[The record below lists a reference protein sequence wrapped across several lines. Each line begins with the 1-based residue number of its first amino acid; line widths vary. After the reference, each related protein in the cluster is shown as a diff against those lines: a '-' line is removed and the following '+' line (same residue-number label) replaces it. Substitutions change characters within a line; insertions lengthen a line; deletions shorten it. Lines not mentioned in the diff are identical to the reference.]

1 MTIKFG
7 TDGWRAII
15 ADEFTFNNVRRV
27 TRAIVNYL
35 QGQGATGEV
44 IIGFDNRFLA
54 SEFAGAAAE
63 VLTAGG
69 FTVYLPT
76 RSVPTPVTAW
86 AIKQY
91 RAAGALMFTA
101 SHNPPAYC
109 GLKFI
114 PDYAGP
120 AVPAITE
127 AIEKEITT
135 ITAGEDV
142 PRLELEK
149 ARQKGL
155 LRELQPQ
162 EAYLEY
168 LQGLI
173 EGETLKKAGLKVVVD
188 PLYGAGIG
196 YLENFLCRAGCQ
208 VHTIHNYRDPLFGG
222 YMPDPGARGLEELAR
237 KVKDT
242 GADLGLALDGDADR
256 FGIVDG
262 DGTYIKANEVLYLIM
277 AHLLLYR
284 KYRGPVART
293 VATTHNLDHLAAAHG
308 LDVIETPV
316 GFKYIA
322 QALMEKSCI
331 LGGEES
337 GGMSIRG
344 HVPEKDGILAAA
356 LVAELRAVQ
365 GRSLAAVLSDLQQH
379 YGRLLSQRTDIEVT
393 STVKARVLKELP
405 HLEPSSLAG
414 VPVKER
420 LLIDGIKLILT
431 DGSWALLR
439 PSGTEPLLRL
449 YTEAPS
455 EEQLCLLKDE
465 IAAMLNL

>member
-27 TRAIVNYL
+27 ALAIANYL
-35 QGQGATGEV
+35 QEQGTTGEV

-54 SEFAGAAAE
+54 AEFAGAAAE
-63 VLTAGG
+63 VFAASG
-69 FTVYLPT
+69 FTVYLPE
-76 RSVPTPVTAW
+76 RSVPTPVIAW

-91 RAAGALMFTA
+91 QAAGALMFTA

-120 AVPAITE
+120 AAPAITE
-127 AIEKEITT
+127 AIEKKIIT
-135 ITAGEDV
+135 IASREDV

-155 LRELQPQ
+155 LRGLKPQ

-173 EGETLKKAGLKVVVD
+173 EGETLKQAGLKVVVD

-196 YLENFLCRAGCQ
+196 YLEDFLRWAGCQ
-208 VHTIHNYRDPLFGG
+208 VDTIHNYRDPLFGG

-237 KVKDT
+237 RVKDT

-256 FGIVDG
+256 FGIVDS

-277 AHLLLYR
+277 AHLLQHR
-284 KYRGPVART
+284 KFRGPVART
-293 VATTHNLDHLAAAHG
+293 VATTHNLDNLAATHN
-308 LDVIETPV
+308 LEIIETPV

-322 QALMEKSCI
+322 QALMEKACI

-344 HVPEKDGILAAA
+344 HIPEKDGILAAA

-365 GRSLAAVLSDLQQH
+365 GRSLAAVLNDLQQH
-379 YGRLLSQRTDIEVT
+379 YGRLLSRRTDIEVT
-393 STVKARVLKELP
+393 PAVKTRVLKAMP
-405 HLEPSSLAG
+405 HLAPSSLAG
-414 VPVKER
+414 VPVKKR
-420 LLIDGIKLILT
+420 LLIDGIKLILA

-449 YTEAPS
+449 YTEASS
-455 EEQLCLLKDE
+455 EDQLCLLQDE